1 VLKLFQFLT
10 FDSSYSFSVVSS
22 RTQPKD
28 DACDQS
34 IDSNEFV
41 DKEKSESE
49 HQFSVCSSVLGKMV
63 EFDLLALDNY
73 LEVYLFNLLIAGVNH
88 YSDLDNCHK

>member
-1 VLKLFQFLT
+1 
-10 FDSSYSFSVVSS
+10 
-22 RTQPKD
+22 
-28 DACDQS
+28 
-34 IDSNEFV
+34 
-41 DKEKSESE
+41 
-49 HQFSVCSSVLGKMV
+49 MV